1 MHPILFQ
8 WGPIT
13 IRYYG
18 LMYVIAIIV
27 GTYLVKGE
35 IKRKNLPLSEDN
47 LYNLVLL
54 VFFAGLI
61 GARLFYVIFS
71 LDFYLANP
79 KEIPA
84 IWHGGLAIHGG
95 LIGGFLA
102 GYWYSKSKKM
112 SFLVMADLFAP
123 SIILGQAFGRFGNF
137 MNGDAHGVPTDLPWG
152 IVFPPNSIAGQQF
165 GQIPLHPVMLYELVL
180 NLIIFITLRKWRLR
194 PAKDGYIICLYLIF
208 YSFARFFV
216 SFFRADNL
224 MVAGLSV
231 PHLTSLLIIVVV
243 GYFLVSKRLW
253 VAPVSKNKKEQVR

>member
-13 IRYYG
+13 IRFYG

-27 GTYLVKGE
+27 GTYLIKGE
-35 IKRKNLPLSEDN
+35 IKRKNLPLTEDN

-71 LDFYLANP
+71 LDYYLTNP

-95 LIGGFLA
+95 LIGGFIAGFWYARNKKIPFLHLA
-102 GYWYSKSKKM
+102 
-112 SFLVMADLFAP
+112 DIFAP
-123 SIILGQAFGRFGNF
+123 SIILGQASGRFGNF
-137 MNGDAHGVPTDLPWG
+137 TSGDAHGVPTDLPWG
-152 IVFPPNSIAGQQF
+152 LVFPPDSIAGQQF

-180 NLIIFITLRKWRLR
+180 NFIIFFILRKLRLK
-194 PAKDGYIICLYLIF
+194 PCKNGYITCLYLMF
-208 YSFARFFV
+208 YSIARFFV

-224 MVAGLSV
+224 QVAGLSV
-231 PHLTSLLIIVVV
+231 PHLTSVVIVLLV
-243 GYFLVSKRLW
+243 GYFLVQYRLW
-253 VAPVSKNKKEQVR
+253 DAPVSHSKKVTAR

>member
-1 MHPILFQ
+1 MYPILFQ

-13 IRYYG
+13 IRFYG

-27 GTYLVKGE
+27 GTYLIKRE
-35 IKRKNLPLSEDN
+35 IRRKNLSLTEDN

-71 LDFYLANP
+71 LDYYLANP

-95 LIGGFLA
+95 LIGGFIA
-102 GYWYSKSKKM
+102 GYWYAKDKKIP
-112 SFLVMADLFAP
+112 FLLLADIFAP
-123 SIILGQAFGRFGNF
+123 SIILGQVFGRFGNF
-137 MNGDAHGVPTDLPWG
+137 MNGDAHGIPTDLPWG
-152 IVFPPNSIAGQQF
+152 MVFPPDSIAGQQF

-180 NLIIFITLRKWRLR
+180 NLIIFFILRKLRL
-194 PAKDGYIICLYLIF
+194 KLSKNGYITCLYLIF
-208 YSFARFFV
+208 YSIARFFV

-224 MVAGLSV
+224 MVTRLSV
-231 PHLTSLLIIVVV
+231 PHLTSLIIMVIV
-243 GYFLVSKRLW
+243 GYFLVRYRLW
-253 VAPVSKNKKEQVR
+253 DAPVSHNKKVKIR